1 MELLD
6 VIDGERRPTGRTVER
21 GARLGPGEYV
31 LAVSVWTVNEKDE
44 LLLTLRSPEKK
55 SYPGLWENTAGAV
68 RAGEKSQ
75 AAAVRELREETG
87 ISASEEELVPLGVQ
101 RREHLL
107 VDTYAL
113 RRTVPEGEIRLQPGE
128 TSAARFVS
136 AEEFR
141 QLVRRG
147 QVAEPVVDRLAGM
160 RAAFERFLKE
170 K

>member
-1 MELLD
+1 MERLD
-6 VIDGERRPTGRTVER
+6 VIDERQRPTGRTVER
-21 GARLGPGEYV
+21 GERLGPGEYV
-31 LAVSVWTVNEKDE
+31 LAVSVWTVNERDE

-68 RAGEKSQ
+68 RAGERSR

-113 RRTVPEGEIRLQPGE
+113 RRTVPQEELRLQPGE

-136 AEEFR
+136 IEEFR
-141 QLVRRG
+141 RLVRRG
-147 QVAEPVVDRLAGM
+147 QVAEPVVDRLSEM
-160 RAAFERFLKE
+160 RDAFERFLKE